1 MGNKVNKNNPQKQ
14 NLLEACKKNIGEW
27 VCTYCNSGSGQP
39 AAVSRELRADG
50 YLFEETSPGRY
61 STQMYCPTCGK
72 KRTHIKL
79 LSEEP
84 VLDEKKRCSITK
96 KDRERVLSILGTRD
110 AFTGASIVSSTPEI
124 DHKTPFSRL
133 EQDKNISELT
143 DEQIKD
149 DFQILT
155 RHSNLLKDKACKKC
169 ILTNKRTPFNGIEYW
184 YVGDENYDHCI
195 GCVGCGWHDGV
206 KYTEKL
212 NQYIKNKKD
221 LIKTCQE
228 YIKNKQDNN
237 NDYYL
242 YQLIDNILHLEEE
255 CGVYDSMTV

>member
-1 MGNKVNKNNPQKQ
+1 MGNNGNKNNPQKQ

-84 VLDEKKRCSITK
+84 VLDEKKRYSITK
-96 KDRERVLSILGTRD
+96 KDRERVLSILGNRD
-110 AFTGASIVSSTPEI
+110 AFDGNSIVSSTPEI

-133 EQDKNISELT
+133 NKDIDISKLT
-143 DEQIKD
+143 DEEIAEH
-149 DFQILT
+149 FQILT
-155 RHSNLLKDKACKKC
+155 RHNNLLKEKACKQC
-169 ILTNKRTPFNGIEYW
+169 ILTNKRTPFKKEKFW

-206 KYTEKL
+206 KYKEKL

-228 YIKNKQDNN
+228 YIKNKHDN

-242 YQLIDNILHLEEE
+242 YQLIDNILHLEEN
-255 CGVYDSMTV
+255 CGVYDSMV

>member
-1 MGNKVNKNNPQKQ
+1 MGKKNNPQKYK
-14 NLLEACKKNIGEW
+14 LLEECKKNIGEW

-96 KDRERVLSILGTRD
+96 KDRERVLSILGNRD
-110 AFTGASIVSSTPEI
+110 AFDGNSIVSSTPEI

-133 EQDKNISELT
+133 NKDIDISKLT
-143 DEQIKD
+143 DEEIAEH
-149 DFQILT
+149 FQILT
-155 RHSNLLKDKACKKC
+155 RHNNLLKEKACKQC
-169 ILTNKRTPFNGIEYW
+169 ILTNKRTPFKKEKFW
-184 YVGDENYDHCI
+184 YVGDENYDNCI

-206 KYTEKL
+206 RYKEKL

-237 NDYYL
+237 DYYL
-242 YQLIDNILHLEEE
+242 YQLIDNILHLEEK
-255 CGVYDSMTV
+255 CGVYDSMSV